1 MTLPRRRLLLFLGGG
16 IAILIPLLLLLG
28 TSGRGAERALS
39 ATVKRGEF
47 RVVVTTTG
55 ELHAR
60 RFVQVQGP
68 TNAQQAQQYQMRIAS
83 LVPEGTIVKAGE
95 IVGQLDR
102 SGIASKVQEVA
113 LALDKA
119 EAQYQQAQLDST
131 LQLSQAREEIRNLEY
146 ALEERQ
152 IAKDQSAYEAPSMQR
167 QAEIDLDKARR
178 ALDQARANYI
188 TKEQQARAKMREV
201 GSDVERQRNLLAIVR
216 EVEAAYTI
224 RAPSDGMVIYAK
236 EWNGQKKVAGS
247 QVSPWD
253 PTVATLP
260 DLSQM
265 ESVTY
270 VNEIDIR
277 KVAVGQSVEIS
288 LDADPSKRLTGTV
301 TQVANVGEQRP
312 NADAKVFEV
321 RIEVQQSDTTILP
334 GMTTGNSILTST
346 VRNALSIP
354 LETVAIDDG
363 VTFVYLR
370 TGRGIVRQEIATGI
384 MNDDNIVVL
393 HGLEEGDEVLFTPPA
408 DGSSPPL
415 ERLPPELA
423 PPPDTATIPAADTP
437 PMPTP
442 ATPAADSL
450 LTTSSAAPYARTGAP
465 AFTALG
471 G

>member
-1 MTLPRRRLLLFLGGG
+1 MTLPRRRLLVFLGAS
-16 IAILIPLLLLLG
+16 IAVLIPLLLLLG
-28 TSGRGAERALS
+28 TSSSGAERMLT

-68 TNAQQAQQYQMRIAS
+68 TNAQQAQQFQMRIAS
-83 LVPEGTIVKAGE
+83 LVPEGTVVKEGD

-113 LALDKA
+113 LALEKA

-131 LQLSQAREEIRNLEY
+131 LQLAQAREEIRNLEY
-146 ALEERQ
+146 GLEERQ
-152 IAKDQSAYEAPSMQR
+152 IAKDQSAYEAPSMRR

-216 EVEAAYTI
+216 EVEGAYTI
-224 RAPSDGMVIYAK
+224 RAPADGMVIYAK
-236 EWNGQKKVAGS
+236 EWNGQKKTAGS

-288 LDADPSKRLTGTV
+288 LVADPGKRLTGTV

-321 RIEVQQSDTTILP
+321 RIEVQRSDTSILP
-334 GMTTGNSILTST
+334 GMATGNAILTAT
-346 VRNALSIP
+346 VRDALSIP

-363 VTFVYLR
+363 VTFVYRR
-370 TGRGIVRQEIATGI
+370 TGRGIVRQEIATGL
-384 MNDDNIVVL
+384 MNDDEIIVL
-393 HGLEEGDEVLFTPPA
+393 HGLEEGDEVLFSPPA
-408 DGSSPPL
+408 DGSPPPL
-415 ERLPPELA
+415 ERLPPELIPPKDTPAA
-423 PPPDTATIPAADTP
+423 PAAPAADTARSTTPSAPHTP
-437 PMPTP
+437 PGTP
-442 ATPAADSL
+442 APTTLDS
-450 LTTSSAAPYARTGAP
+450 R
-465 AFTALG
+465 
-471 G
+471 

>member
-1 MTLPRRRLLLFLGGG
+1 MTLPRRRLLVFLGAS
-16 IAILIPLLLLLG
+16 IAVLIPLLLLLG
-28 TSGRGAERALS
+28 TSSSGAERMLT

-68 TNAQQAQQYQMRIAS
+68 TNAQQAQQFQMRIAS
-83 LVPEGTIVKAGE
+83 LVPEGTVVKEGD

-113 LALDKA
+113 LALEKA

-131 LQLSQAREEIRNLEY
+131 LQLAQAREEIRNLEY
-146 ALEERQ
+146 GLEERQ
-152 IAKDQSAYEAPSMQR
+152 IAKDQSAYEAPSMRR

-216 EVEAAYTI
+216 EVEGAYTI
-224 RAPSDGMVIYAK
+224 RAPADGMVIYAK
-236 EWNGQKKVAGS
+236 EWNGQKKTAGS

-288 LDADPSKRLTGTV
+288 LDADPGKRLTGTV

-321 RIEVQQSDTTILP
+321 RIEVQRSDTSILP
-334 GMTTGNSILTST
+334 GMTTGNAILTAT
-346 VRNALSIP
+346 VRDALSIP

-363 VTFVYLR
+363 VTFVYRR
-370 TGRGIVRQEIATGI
+370 TGRGIVRQEIATGL
-384 MNDDNIVVL
+384 MNDDEIIVL
-393 HGLEEGDEVLFTPPA
+393 HGLEEGDEVLFSPPA
-408 DGSSPPL
+408 DGSPPPL
-415 ERLPPELA
+415 ERLPPELIPPKDTPAA
-423 PPPDTATIPAADTP
+423 PAAPAADTARSTTPSAPHTP
-437 PMPTP
+437 PGTP
-442 ATPAADSL
+442 APTTLDS
-450 LTTSSAAPYARTGAP
+450 R
-465 AFTALG
+465 
-471 G
+471 

>member
-1 MTLPRRRLLLFLGGG
+1 MTLPHRRLLLFLGGG

-28 TSGRGAERALS
+28 TSSRGAERALS

-47 RVVVTTTG
+47 RVIVTTTG

-60 RFVQVQGP
+60 KFVQVQGP

-95 IVGQLDR
+95 VVGELDR

-113 LALDKA
+113 LALEKA
-119 EAQYQQAQLDST
+119 DAQYQQAQLDST
-131 LQLSQAREEIRNLEY
+131 LQLAQSREEIRNLEY

-216 EVEAAYTI
+216 EVEEAYTI

-253 PTVATLP
+253 PTGATLP

-277 KVAVGQSVEIS
+277 KVALGQSVEIS

>member
-1 MTLPRRRLLLFLGGG
+1 MTLPRRRLFVLLGGG
-16 IAILIPLLLLLG
+16 TAVLIPLLLLLG
-28 TSGRGAERALS
+28 TSSSGAEHSLT

-47 RVVVTTTG
+47 RAVVMTTG

-83 LVPEGTIVKAGE
+83 LVPEGTVVKEGD

-113 LALDKA
+113 LAFEKA

-152 IAKDQSAYEAPSMQR
+152 IAKDQSAYEAPSMRR
-167 QAEIDLDKARR
+167 QAEIDLEKARR
-178 ALDQARANYI
+178 ALDQARSNYI
-188 TKEQQARAKMREV
+188 TKKQQSEAKMREV

-216 EVEAAYTI
+216 EVEADYTI
-224 RAPSDGMVIYAK
+224 RAPSAGTEIYTK
-236 EWNGQKKVAGS
+236 EWNGQKKTAGS

-265 ESVTY
+265 ESLTY

-277 KVAVGQSVEIS
+277 KVAVGQAVEIS
-288 LDADPSKRLTGTV
+288 LDADPSKRLTGKV

-321 RIEVQQSDTTILP
+321 RIEVQQSDSTILP
-334 GMTTGNSILTST
+334 GMTTGNAILTSR
-346 VRNALSIP
+346 VPDALSIP
-354 LETVAIDDG
+354 LETVTTAEG
-363 VTFVYLR
+363 VTFVYHR
-370 TGRGIVRQEIATGI
+370 TGRGIVRQEIVTGL
-384 MNDDNIVVL
+384 MNDDEIIVL
-393 HGLEEGDEVLFTPPA
+393 HGLEEGDEVLFAPPA
-408 DGSSPPL
+408 DGSTPPL
-415 ERLPPELA
+415 ERPPPELVM
-423 PPPDTATIPAADTP
+423 PRDTAAVSDARPG
-437 PMPTP
+437 TP
-442 ATPAADSL
+442 AP
-450 LTTSSAAPYARTGAP
+450 GAP
-465 AFTALG
+465 GAR
-471 G
+471 

>member
-1 MTLPRRRLLLFLGGG
+1 MTLPRRRLLILLGGS
-16 IAILIPLLLLLG
+16 IAVLVPLFLLLG
-28 TSGRGAERALS
+28 TSSRGAERMLT

-47 RVVVTTTG
+47 RVVVMTTG

-83 LVPEGTIVKAGE
+83 LIPEGTVVKEGD

-113 LALDKA
+113 LALEKA

-131 LQLSQAREEIRNLEY
+131 LQLAQAREEIRNLEY
-146 ALEERQ
+146 GLEERQ

-188 TKEQQARAKMREV
+188 TKKQQAEAKMREV
-201 GSDVERQRNLLAIVR
+201 GSDVERERNLLAIVR
-216 EVEAAYTI
+216 QVEAAYTI
-224 RAPSDGMVIYAK
+224 RAPADGMVIYAK
-236 EWNGQKKVAGS
+236 EWNGQKKTAGS

-265 ESVTY
+265 ESLTY

-277 KVAVGQSVEIS
+277 KVMLGQPVEIS

-334 GMTTGNSILTST
+334 GMTTGNAILTST
-346 VRNALSIP
+346 VKDALSIP
-354 LETVAIDDG
+354 IETVSIDGG
-363 VTFVYLR
+363 VMFVYRR
-370 TGRGIVRQEIATGI
+370 TGRGIVRQEIVTGI
-384 MNDDNIVVL
+384 MNDDEIIVL
-393 HGLEEGDEVLFTPPA
+393 HGLEEGDEVLFAPPA
-408 DGSSPPL
+408 DGSTPPL
-415 ERLPPELA
+415 ERLPPELV
-423 PPPDTATIPAADTP
+423 PPKDTAAVPAVDTLP
-437 PMPTP
+437 TTTP
-442 ATPAADSL
+442 AIPDALPD
-450 LTTSSAAPYARTGAP
+450 APVP
-465 AFTALG
+465 
-471 G
+471 